1 MLAVIQ
7 ITWWHWAAFIVFILV
22 VLAIDLGVVNR
33 RAHVITFREALLWTT
48 IWFCLAMLF
57 ALALRP
63 LRGRQEAL
71 EFLTGYLIELSLSM
85 DNVFVIALLFTYFRI
100 PSEYQHRVLFWG
112 IIGALVMR
120 GLMIGAGVA
129 LILSFDW
136 ILYLFGLLLIY
147 SGIKM
152 LFVDTQ
158 VDPEKSRIVRL
169 ARKLYPVSP
178 NLDGQKFLTTW
189 QGAKALTPLAL
200 VLLMVETTDLL
211 FAVDSI
217 PAIFAVTKKP
227 FIVFTSNVFAIL
239 GLRTLYFVLAGA
251 IGYFRYLKVGLA
263 MVLVFIGVKMLLDP
277 HDNPHPKWF
286 QVDIS
291 TSISLIVVAAI
302 ILIAIVLSVMATK
315 GEQDDKDKS
324 QKPDDQENGAG
335 GSAPTE
341 DKVQSDDARAKSQKP
356 DNQAN
361 VPPASAPTE
370 KKPQSGDAR
379 EQ

>member
-7 ITWWHWAAFIVFILV
+7 ITWWHWAAFIVFILI
-22 VLAIDLGVVNR
+22 VLAIDLGIVNR
-33 RAHVITFREALLWTT
+33 RAHVIKFREALLWTT
-48 IWFCLAMLF
+48 IWFCVAMLF
-57 ALALRP
+57 ALALRL

-85 DNVFVIALLFTYFRI
+85 DNVFVIALIFAYFRI

-112 IIGALVMR
+112 ILGALIMR

-136 ILYLFGLLLIY
+136 ILYVFGLLLIF

-152 LFVDTQ
+152 LFVDTE
-158 VDPEKSRIVRL
+158 VHPEKSRIIRL
-169 ARKLYPVSP
+169 ARKFYPVSP
-178 NLDGQKFLTTW
+178 NLDGQKFMTTW

-239 GLRTLYFVLAGA
+239 GLRTLYFVLAGL
-251 IGYFRYLKVGLA
+251 IGYFRYLKVGLS
-263 MVLVFIGVKMLLDP
+263 MVLVFIGIKMLLDP
-277 HDNPHPKWF
+277 HDDPPKWF

-291 TSISLIVVAAI
+291 TTISLIVVAAI
-302 ILIAIVLSVMATK
+302 ILISILLSVVATK
-315 GEQDDKDKS
+315 GEREPSETGDNKKS
-324 QKPDDQENGAG
+324 
-335 GSAPTE
+335 
-341 DKVQSDDARAKSQKP
+341 
-356 DNQAN
+356 
-361 VPPASAPTE
+361 
-370 KKPQSGDAR
+370 
-379 EQ
+379 